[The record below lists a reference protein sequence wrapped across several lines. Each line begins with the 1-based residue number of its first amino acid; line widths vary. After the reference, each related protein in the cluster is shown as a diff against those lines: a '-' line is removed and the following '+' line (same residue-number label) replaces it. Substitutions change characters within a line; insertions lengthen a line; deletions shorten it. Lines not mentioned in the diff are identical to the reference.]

1 MLDAIKW
8 LGHASFVIEYADKV
22 IYIDPWKIGVSKPA
36 DIIFITHSHFDHF
49 SPSDLVKITTQKTR
63 IIAPAGCDK
72 GIPAEAELITVAPGD
87 EKEVLGV
94 EFKAVAAYNI
104 KAQFHPK
111 SNGWVGYVIKL
122 GETSLYHSGDSDLI
136 PEMDNLK
143 VDIALLPI
151 APPYTMN
158 AKEAAEAAK
167 RIKAKVVIPMHYGKI
182 TGSKNDINILKENL
196 SKDIELKIYAVV

>member
-22 IYIDPWKIGVSKPA
+22 IYIDPWEIGVSKPA